1 VAARFCPF
9 CGQPVVAGGTFCP
22 SCGASLSG
30 NPAVGGSPGVAPSF
44 APPEGTHGLVG
55 ASPSILS
62 VTRAADIRATD
73 LEALSSVTIAA
84 VLGLI
89 GQLVGLVA
97 LFVTPT
103 AGLLMVTTTSS
114 GTTFSANPS
123 GLIDFGVLVSVG
135 VVLTILE
142 LIYYRDAFHT
152 LAPYDDR
159 FSTPATLVVILLVA
173 LPIVLLSAIAL
184 LNALYESILCA
195 GMGNPIPATCIN
207 GGSILAAVAVL
218 GIAAVLALIGYVG
231 LLVGIWRL
239 GSRYNSSTFKVGAI
253 LLLIPLLSVVASILI
268 IVSTRTCRERVTA
281 EGSPMTFD

>member
-1 VAARFCPF
+1 MAARFCPF
-9 CGQPVVAGGTFCP
+9 CGSPVVAGGTFCP

-30 NPAVGGSPGVAPSF
+30 NPAAGGSPGAPPSF
-44 APPEGTHGLVG
+44 APLGATPGLVG

-62 VTRAADIRATD
+62 VTRAADVRATD

-114 GTTFSANPS
+114 GTTFAANPS
-123 GLIDFGVLVSVG
+123 GLIDFGILVSVG
-135 VVLTILE
+135 TVLTILE

-152 LAPYDDR
+152 LSPHDDR
-159 FSTPATLVVILLVA
+159 FSTPSTLVTILLVA

-184 LNALYESILCA
+184 LDLLYESIACA
-195 GMGNPIPATCIN
+195 GIGNPIPANCIN
-207 GGSILAAVAVL
+207 GGSVLAAVAVL

-239 GSRYNSSTFKVGAI
+239 GTRYDSSAFKVGAV
-253 LLLIPLLSVVASILI
+253 LLLIPLLNVVAAILI
-268 IVSTRTCRERVTA
+268 IVSARSCRERVAA
-281 EGSPMTFD
+281 EGSSMTFG